1 MKTEEANDGMR
12 KVEERN
18 YLNYAMQEF
27 LTPVWRRHFADVT
40 FSVCIHD
47 ERQLGLLEDVISIV
61 D

>member
-1 MKTEEANDGMR
+1 MR
-12 KVEERN
+12 KVVERN